1 MEKKDLDRI
10 NELARL
16 SRERA
21 LTPEEKEEQQRLRA
35 DYLAAFRRNLM
46 ARLDDAEVVDE
57 QGNRTPLRRKTTL
70 ADVAAA
76 LEPSPAAGDTA
87 SPEEGSS
94 VSPS

>member
-70 ADVAAA
+70 ADVEAA
-76 LEPSPAAGDTA
+76 LEPSSADG
-87 SPEEGSS
+87 ES
-94 VSPS
+94 VSPAESSHASLS